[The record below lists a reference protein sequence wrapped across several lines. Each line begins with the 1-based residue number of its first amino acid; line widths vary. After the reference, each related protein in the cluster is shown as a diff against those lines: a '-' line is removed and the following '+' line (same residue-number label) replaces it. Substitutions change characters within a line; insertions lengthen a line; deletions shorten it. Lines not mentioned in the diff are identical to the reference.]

1 MSLNVKFNGVLTLVM
16 DLKMFLKRPLS
27 SQQQNKACF
36 KSLLILGLVV
46 AAFPSLSVAELQW
59 LDETS
64 LSKVVGKAGLTIDVE
79 TRVTIAEVEYVDAGS
94 MYWKD
99 YSLSGIGG
107 GLMDNVRAK
116 VDVSDG
122 TETLAIGFSD
132 AAMLADMGYLDET
145 NTDVAWAMTEYNDG
159 AGGFGKKQ
167 NDGDLVIHVTS
178 QDFGIDF
185 SVPIN
190 PADQETNLVAM
201 KNAVDF
207 HVQQGDFGI
216 RSSDKLTETSITRNL
231 SIEGYLGYFD
241 IIMRNNGNDMH
252 DTSTTP
258 LAVGKPRNIDIG
270 DSFIEL
276 DLKFRVED
284 LDVDNTN
291 NLDPILGLVTTNG
304 LTLRDMRIHNERGA
318 DTLGSFGYASFQS
331 KIAAASGILASVDN
345 LTSANPFVDGQA
357 IYDINIRMDWD
368 LPHISFGDTGK
379 SIGEVYL
386 TDLVFSDTSL
396 VISAH

>member
-1 MSLNVKFNGVLTLVM
+1 MSLYVNFDWHFLL
-16 DLKMFLKRPLS
+16 DLKMFIQNPLS
-27 SQQQNKACF
+27 SQQQNKARF
-36 KSLLILGLVV
+36 KSIVLFGLVI
-46 AAFPSLSVAELQW
+46 AALPSISIAELQW
-59 LDETS
+59 LDEAS
-64 LSKVVGKAGLTIDVE
+64 LSKVVGKAGLTIDIE
-79 TRVTIAEVEYVDAGS
+79 SKVTIAEVEYVDAGS

-107 GLMDNVRAK
+107 GLMDNVRAT
-116 VDVSDG
+116 VDSTNG
-122 TETLAIGFSD
+122 TETLGIGFSD
-132 AAMLADMGYLDET
+132 VAKLASWGYLDATEA
-145 NTDVAWAMTEYNDG
+145 DVAWALTEYNDG

-185 SVPIN
+185 TVPAD
-190 PADQETNLVAM
+190 PADQVTNMEAM

-207 HVQQGDFGI
+207 HIQQGDFGI
-216 RSSDKLTETSITRNL
+216 RSSDKLVETSITRNL
-231 SIEGYLGYFD
+231 SVEGYLGYFD
-241 IIMRNNGNDMH
+241 IILRNNGNGMSE
-252 DTSTTP
+252 TSTTP
-258 LAVGKPRNIDIG
+258 LALGKPQNVEIG
-270 DSFIEL
+270 DSYIEL

-291 NLDPILGLVTTNG
+291 NLDPILGLVTSNG
-304 LTLRDMRIHNERGA
+304 FTLRDMRIHNERGN

-345 LTSANPFVDGQA
+345 LTGANPYVDGQA

-368 LPHISFGDTGK
+368 LPHISFGDTGQ